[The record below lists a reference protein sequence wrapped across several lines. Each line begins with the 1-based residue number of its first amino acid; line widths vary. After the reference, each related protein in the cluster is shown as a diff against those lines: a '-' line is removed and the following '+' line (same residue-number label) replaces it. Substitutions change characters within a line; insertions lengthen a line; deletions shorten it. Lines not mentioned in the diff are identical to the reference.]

1 MSKDAIQIKGITK
14 SPFGLSFNTEKGD
27 QYVIESTLDFDKWNT
42 VETIEGTGQTVKFVE
57 LREIYY
63 PQQYYRVRLN
73 GVSGTVEF
81 DLTAAPTSIRLRPDG
96 PVTKVWAFNGTVPGP
111 TLRTKVGDKM
121 VINFRNDL
129 PEPTTIHWH
138 GLRIVNSMDGVPV
151 VMNPIQ
157 PGESFRYEFIVPD
170 AGTFWYHPHVNT
182 AHQVDRGLYGGFVVE
197 EAIAPSFHDEDYW
210 VIDDW
215 HLDDDNQYI
224 EASVTED
231 FWGRSAGQF
240 TLNGEFKPVISGIAG
255 EHRRVRVLNSSNNTI
270 ISLKIDNHQ
279 LRIIAKDGTP
289 VDEPWQTSSVRLAT
303 GERVDI
309 DLKLTG
315 KPNSDYTVRLEAFS
329 NMFGPAGREVNK
341 EARWTI
347 NDWSFPDYEDM
358 HFDMGTSRLIEISNN
373 TPMSHPFHLH
383 GHFFRVVGRSK
394 RGTPPSGGGSKQ
406 VMLATLRYG
415 QGRAETLDEPSL
427 PSHGIP
433 SADQTKSLSTP
444 MILGTSGVGGG
455 GGGMGGG
462 GMGGGDNT
470 PVALTKRDK
479 RSWQDTVEVPPSQ
492 TVQLL
497 LLADNPGDWM
507 YHCHILEHEESGMM
521 GVFRVG
527 AKP

>member
-1 MSKDAIQIKGITK
+1 MI
-14 SPFGLSFNTEKGD
+14 
-27 QYVIESTLDFDKWNT
+27 
-42 VETIEGTGQTVKFVE
+42 
-57 LREIYY
+57 
-63 PQQYYRVRLN
+63 
-73 GVSGTVEF
+73 
-81 DLTAAPTSIRLRPDG
+81 
-96 PVTKVWAFNGTVPGP
+96 
-111 TLRTKVGDKM
+111 
-121 VINFRNDL
+121 
-129 PEPTTIHWH
+129 
-138 GLRIVNSMDGVPV
+138 
-151 VMNPIQ
+151 
-157 PGESFRYEFIVPD
+157 
-170 AGTFWYHPHVNT
+170 
-182 AHQVDRGLYGGFVVE
+182 
-197 EAIAPSFHDEDYW
+197 DYW

-215 HLDDDNQYI
+215 RLDDDNQYI
-224 EASVTED
+224 PASVTED

-240 TLNGEFKPVISGIAG
+240 TLNGKVKPVLPGIAD
-255 EHRRVRVLNSSNNTI
+255 ERRRVRVVNGSNNTI

-289 VDEPWQTSSVRLAT
+289 VDEPWQTRSVRLAT

-358 HFDMGTSRLIEISNN
+358 HFDMGSSRLIEISNN

-444 MILGTSGVGGG
+444 MILGTSGVGG
-455 GGGMGGG
+455 MGGG
-462 GMGGGDNT
+462 GMGGNT

-479 RSWQDTVEVPPSQ
+479 RSWQDTVEVSPSQ

-507 YHCHILEHEESGMM
+507 YHCHILENEESGMM